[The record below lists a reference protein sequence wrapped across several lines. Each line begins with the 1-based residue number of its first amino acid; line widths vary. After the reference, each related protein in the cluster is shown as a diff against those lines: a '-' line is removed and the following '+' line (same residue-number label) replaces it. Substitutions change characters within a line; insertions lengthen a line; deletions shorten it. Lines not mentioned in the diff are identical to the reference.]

1 MITKKIVL
9 EYTQKKMR
17 KEFKHFTVG
26 GKKPQKKTVSNT
38 GNEEG
43 KALWDR
49 EDKQHDSI
57 SNSLLISNYFK
68 HKWTQ
73 LSSQK
78 TEIGR
83 MD

>member
-26 GKKPQKKTVSNT
+26 EKTTKEDSNT

-49 EDKQHDSI
+49 EDKQHDHI

-73 LSSQK
+73 FSSQK